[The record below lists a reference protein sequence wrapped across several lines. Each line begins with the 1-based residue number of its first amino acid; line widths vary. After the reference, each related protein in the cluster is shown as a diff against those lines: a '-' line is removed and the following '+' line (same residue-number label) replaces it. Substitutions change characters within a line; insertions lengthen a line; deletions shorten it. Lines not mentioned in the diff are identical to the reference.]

1 MTPTG
6 ADDSNVGS
14 NESVETMKRRLMWTG
29 ALALAAI
36 AFACTA
42 DALPCA
48 SCLRVCLNQC
58 WYRGGSSFCV
68 ARCQRYYGS
77 TARAATARRTGP
89 VLHGGYTNPTGPTS
103 THKH

>member
-1 MTPTG
+1 
-6 ADDSNVGS
+6 
-14 NESVETMKRRLMWTG
+14 MKRLLMWAG

-42 DALPCA
+42 DALPCS
-48 SCLRVCLNQC
+48 SCLQVCRNQC
-58 WYRGGSSFCV
+58 WYHGGGSVCL

-77 TARAATARRTGP
+77 TSRAAAARRGTGP
-89 VLHGGYTNPTGPTS
+89 VLHGGYTNPTGPTLPS